1 MNKLLSSIFFCL
13 LLASPVFLS
22 SCSEENDEEDEY
34 ANWKERN
41 DGQTDQWA
49 QGASSG
55 TYRKI
60 LTYAKSES
68 ASSLANSDYI
78 YVEEVEK
85 GSGTESPI
93 YTDNVRVA
101 YRGRYIPT
109 KSYPEGYVFDQTFLG
124 NFDWKTANMI
134 DASPEGLVEGNIVAG
149 TIHDIKRT
157 LFCQIGIAGIRIAH
171 EIPSGCFCLGDV
183 VQSDCTVMVVQ
194 QTSKRENNAIAVGVE
209 IPLSRSEAKGPR
221 LVVDPFQRLRLVVII
236 EVIAVRQHI
245 GNQRGSNAI
254 DRCRNQLPTAQTVVA
269 TNALLHRSIH
279 AARSNELGAI
289 GNNKTRINGVGERPC
304 NRQHLT

>member
-34 ANWKERN
+34 ANWQERN
-41 DGQTDQWA
+41 GAQTDQWA
-49 QGASSG
+49 AGASSG

-134 DASPEGLVEGNIVAG
+134 DASPEGLVEGFSTALMHMHEGDRWIVHIPYQLGYG
-149 TIHDIKRT
+149 TST
-157 LFCQIGIAGIRIAH
+157 SAGIRAY
-171 EIPSGCFCLGDV
+171 
-183 VQSDCTVMVVQ
+183 SDLTFD
-194 QTSKRENNAIAVGVE
+194 I
-209 IPLSRSEAKGPR
+209 
-221 LVVDPFQRLRLVVII
+221 
-236 EVIAVRQHI
+236 
-245 GNQRGSNAI
+245 
-254 DRCRNQLPTAQTVVA
+254 
-269 TNALLHRSIH
+269 ALL
-279 AARSNELGAI
+279 EFWPQ
-289 GNNKTRINGVGERPC
+289 GEERGKFKS
-304 NRQHLT
+304 R

>member
-34 ANWKERN
+34 ANWQERN
-41 DGQTDQWA
+41 DAQTDQWA
-49 QGASSG
+49 AGASSG

-85 GSGTESPI
+85 GSGMESPI

-134 DASPEGLVEGNIVAG
+134 DASPEGLVEGFSTALMHMHEGDRWIVHIPYQLGYG
-149 TIHDIKRT
+149 TST
-157 LFCQIGIAGIRIAH
+157 SAGIRAYSDLTFDIDFRF
-171 EIPSGCFCLGDV
+171 FCVYLPH
-183 VQSDCTVMVVQ
+183 
-194 QTSKRENNAIAVGVE
+194 KN
-209 IPLSRSEAKGPR
+209 
-221 LVVDPFQRLRLVVII
+221 QRLCK
-236 EVIAVRQHI
+236 
-245 GNQRGSNAI
+245 SM
-254 DRCRNQLPTAQTVVA
+254 
-269 TNALLHRSIH
+269 
-279 AARSNELGAI
+279 
-289 GNNKTRINGVGERPC
+289 
-304 NRQHLT
+304 LTISEG

>member
-41 DGQTDQWA
+41 DEQTDQWA
-49 QGASSG
+49 MRASSG

-134 DASPEGLVEGNIVAG
+134 DASPEGLVEGFSTALMHMHEGDRWIVHIPYQLGYG
-149 TIHDIKRT
+149 TST
-157 LFCQIGIAGIRIAH
+157 SAGIRAY
-171 EIPSGCFCLGDV
+171 
-183 VQSDCTVMVVQ
+183 SDLTFD
-194 QTSKRENNAIAVGVE
+194 I
-209 IPLSRSEAKGPR
+209 
-221 LVVDPFQRLRLVVII
+221 
-236 EVIAVRQHI
+236 
-245 GNQRGSNAI
+245 
-254 DRCRNQLPTAQTVVA
+254 
-269 TNALLHRSIH
+269 ALL
-279 AARSNELGAI
+279 EFWPQ
-289 GNNKTRINGVGERPC
+289 GEERGKFKS
-304 NRQHLT
+304 R

>member
-41 DGQTDQWA
+41 DEQTDQWA
-49 QGASSG
+49 TRASSG

-68 ASSLANSDYI
+68 ASGLTNSDYI

-134 DASPEGLVEGNIVAG
+134 DASPEGLVEGFSTALMHMHEGDRWIVHIPYQLGYGAS
-149 TIHDIKRT
+149 TS
-157 LFCQIGIAGIRIAH
+157 AGIRAY
-171 EIPSGCFCLGDV
+171 
-183 VQSDCTVMVVQ
+183 SDLTFD
-194 QTSKRENNAIAVGVE
+194 I
-209 IPLSRSEAKGPR
+209 
-221 LVVDPFQRLRLVVII
+221 
-236 EVIAVRQHI
+236 
-245 GNQRGSNAI
+245 
-254 DRCRNQLPTAQTVVA
+254 
-269 TNALLHRSIH
+269 ALL
-279 AARSNELGAI
+279 EFWPQ
-289 GNNKTRINGVGERPC
+289 GEERGKFKS
-304 NRQHLT
+304 R

>member
-134 DASPEGLVEGNIVAG
+134 DASPESLVEGFSTALMHMHEGDRWIVHIPYQLGYG
-149 TIHDIKRT
+149 TST
-157 LFCQIGIAGIRIAH
+157 SAGIRAY
-171 EIPSGCFCLGDV
+171 
-183 VQSDCTVMVVQ
+183 SDLTFD
-194 QTSKRENNAIAVGVE
+194 I
-209 IPLSRSEAKGPR
+209 
-221 LVVDPFQRLRLVVII
+221 
-236 EVIAVRQHI
+236 
-245 GNQRGSNAI
+245 
-254 DRCRNQLPTAQTVVA
+254 
-269 TNALLHRSIH
+269 ALL
-279 AARSNELGAI
+279 EFWPQ
-289 GNNKTRINGVGERPC
+289 GEERGKFKS
-304 NRQHLT
+304 R